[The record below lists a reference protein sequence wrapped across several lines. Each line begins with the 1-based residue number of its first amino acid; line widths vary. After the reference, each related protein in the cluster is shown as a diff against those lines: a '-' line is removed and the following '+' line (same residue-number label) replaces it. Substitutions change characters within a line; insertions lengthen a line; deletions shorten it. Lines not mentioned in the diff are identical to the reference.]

1 MTQPPRRSITSKP
14 TMTGVI
20 ARIRRLV
27 SRAQLDAIALRAHR
41 VWRSPI
47 RGPWL
52 TSVFASMLLAGIPV
66 MFITGLV
73 SYAAYDP
80 RLAGNDNTPQKGIL
94 GFYLF
99 NWASNPS
106 WIYRVSQGIH
116 VTLGLVLI
124 PIVLAKLWSVIP
136 KLFEFPPVR
145 SIAHALE
152 RLSLVLLVG
161 GIGLE
166 FATGVSDIEY
176 FYPWK
181 FDFYDVH
188 FYGAWAFMAGF
199 GIHVAVKL
207 PTMVRALRSRSLR
220 KELATSL
227 ADTRPEAPADLVA
240 THPAPPTISRRG
252 LLGLVLGA
260 AATVFVTT
268 AGETI
273 RALHGVALLAPRG
286 RRHQRDA
293 NDFEVNITFD
303 ASKIDPAELGESWRL
318 EVIGRRRIEL
328 SRAQLLAM
336 RQTTAELPIAC
347 VEGWSTVQTWT
358 GVALVDLA
366 RIVRSKR
373 GVNVHVVSL
382 EKPGTPYRSATLAGN
397 QAGNPLALL
406 ALKVNGE
413 DISPDH
419 GFPARIIVPGAP
431 GVHCTKWVRQLHYL
445 QS

>member
-1 MTQPPRRSITSKP
+1 MTTTPRRTVTHKPAVVGIVARARKLTSP
-14 TMTGVI
+14 
-20 ARIRRLV
+20 
-27 SRAQLDAIALRAHR
+27 AQLDAIALRAHR
-41 VWRSPI
+41 VWKSPI

-52 TSVFASMLLAGIPV
+52 TSVFGSMLLVGIPV

-124 PIVLAKLWSVIP
+124 PIIVAKLWSVIP

-152 RLSLVLLVG
+152 RISLILLVG
-161 GIGLE
+161 GVGLE

-188 FYGAWAFMAGF
+188 FYGAWAFMSGF
-199 GIHVAVKL
+199 VIHVCVKL
-207 PTMVRALRSRSLR
+207 PLMIRSLRSRSLR

-227 ADTRPEAPADLVA
+227 ADTCPEAPADLVA
-240 THPAPPTISRRG
+240 IAPNPPTISRRG
-252 LLGLVLGA
+252 ILGLTLGA
-260 AATVFVTT
+260 AATVFLTT

-273 RALHGVALLAPRG
+273 RIFHGIALLSPRG
-286 RRHQRDA
+286 RREQKDA

-303 ASKIDPAELGESWRL
+303 ASNIDPVELGESWRL
-318 EVIGRRRIEL
+318 EVIGRRTVLL

-358 GVALVDLA
+358 GVAIVDLA
-366 RIVRSKR
+366 RLVRARKDLD
-373 GVNVHVVSL
+373 VLVVSL
-382 EKPGTPYRSATLAGN
+382 EKAGTPYRSATLAGN
-397 QAGNPLALL
+397 QAFNPAALL
-406 ALKVNGE
+406 ALKVNSE

-431 GVHCTKWVRQLHYL
+431 GVHCTKWVRQMTFL
-445 QS
+445 QA